1 MRSLAL
7 MLRQRHF
14 PRRSFSLKGRSCGLR
29 HSIAVDRC
37 FASSIS
43 SAPRG
48 PAASLAELKATA
60 VASADSTLST
70 CCGLM
75 SRRHSGVLSFEDGD
89 RLTLALDSSASVV
102 GSIADRLSSTATDV
116 MRLILTS
123 VLLPRPLR
131 PCEAHTLNG
140 YSVNET
146 RSARVHEQEGRCLTG
161 RHPLCQNRSRNT
173 WPPNHN
179 TSVWNH
185 VTNKTKPLVSW
196 VELAPRMSHRNP
208 AIV

>member
-1 MRSLAL
+1 

-14 PRRSFSLKGRSCGLR
+14 PRRFFSLKGRSCGLR

-43 SAPRG
+43 SAPCG

-75 SRRHSGVLSFEDGD
+75 SRRHSGVSSLEDGD

-102 GSIADRLSSTATDV
+102 GSIADRLSNTATSV
-116 MRLILTS
+116 TRLILTS

-131 PCEAHTLNG
+131 PCETRTSNS
-140 YSVNET
+140 YSVNENAKHAYTSREGAWRLHRRRTNAMVT
-146 RSARVHEQEGRCLTG
+146 RLSCGSL
-161 RHPLCQNRSRNT
+161 P
-173 WPPNHN
+173 
-179 TSVWNH
+179 
-185 VTNKTKPLVSW
+185 
-196 VELAPRMSHRNP
+196 APRDPPMVILPGARAMP
-208 AIV
+208 ATKYPSPVASKDRRP